1 MATLSELYKNRF
13 GLARDFSEETEEKF
27 SSGAAEILNRRT
39 HRRYTDEA
47 VSDELLDALLACAQS
62 APAKSDLQQ
71 YSIIVI
77 TDPVSREAI
86 GGWEGEAPVFMLF
99 CADMRRQQRLAK
111 HRGHDH
117 QNNNVD
123 TFMNGVMDATL
134 AMQAFILAAESSGLG
149 CCPISQVRNRLPMF
163 REICLIP
170 DSVFPVAGMCVG
182 WPVATGYISMRV
194 PPSVVVHRDKYDDST
209 MEAEVDAYDAR
220 RHAVYQIPARSQ
232 RHPDIYGI
240 LDFCSWSENTTRQ
253 LSLPERADFKAFLQT
268 HGYDLD

>member
-1 MATLSELYKNRF
+1 
-13 GLARDFSEETEEKF
+13 
-27 SSGAAEILNRRT
+27 
-39 HRRYTDEA
+39 
-47 VSDELLDALLACAQS
+47 
-62 APAKSDLQQ
+62 
-71 YSIIVI
+71 
-77 TDPVSREAI
+77 
-86 GGWEGEAPVFMLF
+86 
-99 CADMRRQQRLAK
+99 
-111 HRGHDH
+111 
-117 QNNNVD
+117 
-123 TFMNGVMDATL
+123 
-134 AMQAFILAAESSGLG
+134 
-149 CCPISQVRNRLPMF
+149 MF
-163 REICLIP
+163 REICSIP